1 MQAVLVQA
9 ATIQIVVF
17 QILIKL
23 QLHLDCGAHPHNF
36 GLSLDGQFN
45 MFWNITFLGE
55 KDLSPPLYLQTHAK
69 IVTILIY
76 GIFVIWYKKYVL
88 PLDGGRILIFLLTK
102 LYFSMYFFLSK
113 EKAKWK
119 SLLSICWTKLVKLD
133 IFYNWEK
140 RGVGG

>member
-69 IVTILIY
+69 SVTILID
-76 GIFVIWYKKYVL
+76 GIFVICYK
-88 PLDGGRILIFLLTK
+88 
-102 LYFSMYFFLSK
+102 
-113 EKAKWK
+113 
-119 SLLSICWTKLVKLD
+119 
-133 IFYNWEK
+133 
-140 RGVGG
+140 